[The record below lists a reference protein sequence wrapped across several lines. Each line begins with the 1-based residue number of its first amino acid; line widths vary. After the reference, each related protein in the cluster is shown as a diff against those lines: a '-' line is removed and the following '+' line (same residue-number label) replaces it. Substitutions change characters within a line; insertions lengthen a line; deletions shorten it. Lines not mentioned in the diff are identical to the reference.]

1 VCGNHRH
8 NPEMW
13 LARTAEPNTTELA
26 KIESFFQDSIGEA
39 DPKKKTREDL
49 AYTPTLNNTNTVT
62 AAARQ

>member
-1 VCGNHRH
+1 
-8 NPEMW
+8 MW